1 MFALAAALGTVSPA
15 GDARARSRRDA
26 PRTARA
32 DPQARERASYA
43 VTGPCRKPL
52 LDELTAG
59 RRLEAQCEA
68 DRRKAGRAAVRFGM
82 QFGYVASRDV
92 DLRGLRIVVGR
103 AVGCRTW
110 PLRET
115 EASVLRKPDIDAA
128 GCRTR
133 RMKDAIPLT
142 VVRDDGE
149 RFEAV
154 TTIEPDAGGRVVVSY
169 GALDLELRAAGL
181 GTLYDFATIE
191 VGQGGWAGLVD
202 LVRLREFRASWHLRW
217 IRAGRGAPGL
227 FAATHA
233 EHPGADLARELQRA
247 ASPEEARPEARRP
260 ESESAPDAPAE

>member
-1 MFALAAALGTVSPA
+1 MFALAAALLTVSPA

-26 PRTARA
+26 PRTAKA
-32 DPQARERASYA
+32 DPEARERASYA
-43 VTGPCRKPL
+43 VTGPCRKKV
-52 LDELTAG
+52 LDELTTG
-59 RRLEAQCEA
+59 RRLEAQCDA

-103 AVGCRTW
+103 AVACRTW

-133 RMKDAIPLT
+133 RIKQAVPLT
-142 VVRDDGE
+142 VIREDGE

-154 TTIEPDAGGRVVVSY
+154 TTVEPDGGGRIVVSY

-181 GTLYDFATIE
+181 GTLYDFARIE
-191 VGQGGWAGLVD
+191 VGQGGWAGVVD
-202 LVRLREFRASWHLRW
+202 LARLREFRANWHLRW

-227 FAATHA
+227 FAARHA
-233 EHPGADLARELQRA
+233 EHPGAELARKLQREA
-247 ASPEEARPEARRP
+247 ATPEARPEAQ
-260 ESESAPDAPAE
+260 SVPDAPAE